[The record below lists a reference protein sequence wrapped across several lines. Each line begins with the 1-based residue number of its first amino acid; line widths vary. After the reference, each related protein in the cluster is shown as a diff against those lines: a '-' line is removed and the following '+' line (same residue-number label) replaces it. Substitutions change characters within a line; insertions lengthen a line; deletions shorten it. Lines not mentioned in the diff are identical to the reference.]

1 MAGNHDLETLTA
13 LIASGDA
20 VVEHYLFAARFEQS
34 EHDRRV
40 TDLERRRMV
49 ERG

>member
-13 LIASGDA
+13 SVASGDA
-20 VVEHYLFAARFEQS
+20 VVEHYLYAARWEQS
-34 EHDRRV
+34 EHDSRV
-40 TDLERRRMV
+40 TGLERRRMV